1 LVSAHAGVRDALLE
15 MQRRTGRDGGV
26 VLEGRDIGTVVFPDA
41 EVKFFLTARPEVR
54 ARRRFD
60 ELKSKGAAVSYEET
74 LREVSLRDKQDTMRA
89 VAPLRQ
95 AADAIVVDDSDS
107 SIEETAALMTA
118 HVRSRSALG

>member
-1 LVSAHAGVRDALLE
+1 
-15 MQRRTGRDGGV
+15 M
-26 VLEGRDIGTVVFPDA
+26 
-41 EVKFFLTARPEVR
+41 
-54 ARRRFD
+54 
-60 ELKSKGAAVSYEET
+60 SYEET